1 MYVPPMFKVEED
13 AAWQIVLDA
22 GAGMLVITTDGGLAS
37 VFVPVMPSEDRRTVR
52 FHVARANPW
61 WKAVSEGAEVLGLF
75 LVASAYVSP
84 NLYPSRSESPGVVP
98 TWNYVAC
105 ELRGVLHL
113 HDDLEW
119 TSQQVHDLT
128 DHFESGNTPPWR
140 VEDSPAEYIGHQLTA
155 IVGLEI
161 EVTSIQGKAKMSQNR
176 PEIDHDNVREHFT
189 TGSWSEQNAA
199 SRMNLDK

>member
-1 MYVPPMFKVEED
+1 MYVPALFKVDDDE
-13 AAWQIVLDA
+13 AWQIVHDA
-22 GAGMLVITTDGGLAS
+22 GAAMLVTATQEGLAS
-37 VFVPVMPSEDRRTVR
+37 VFVPVLPSQDRRTIS

-61 WKAVSEGAEVLGLF
+61 WRSVNEGTEVLALF
-75 LVASAYVSP
+75 LAASAYVSP

-105 ELRGVLHL
+105 EVRGRLRV

-119 TSQQVHDLT
+119 TSNQVHDLT
-128 DHFESGNTPPWR
+128 SRFEANNRPPWR

-161 EVTSIQGKAKMSQNR
+161 EVDSIQGKAKLSQNR
-176 PEIDHDNVREHFT
+176 PEIDHDHVREHFAQ
-189 TGSWSEQNAA
+189 GSWAEQNVAL
-199 SRMNLDK
+199 RMNLDE